1 MKSFALFYVLSNV
14 AGVVLSFFS
23 PDDKITWNV
32 PINFGEYEEHK
43 YNLLWSL
50 FKFRK
55 KIN

>member
-55 KIN
+55 KN